1 MTIRIRLFN
10 QNDRKFIL
18 SLIERFSEFD
28 LPEWRSSHEINRTN
42 KKKLENAIKNPKLES
57 EIYVAE
63 DENGKSAGFIH
74 LETQIDYFSGEKLG
88 YIADIAVDKAFERKG
103 IGKSLLKTGEEW
115 AKQRG
120 YKLMW
125 LYVFSGNTRAKA
137 IYKNLGYEEE
147 VVKLVKRIK

>member
-1 MTIRIRLFN
+1 MAIRIRLFN
-10 QNDRKFIL
+10 RDDETFIL
-18 SLIERFSEFD
+18 SLIERLSEFD
-28 LPEWRSSHEINRTN
+28 LPEWRSSHEINTKN
-42 KKKLENAIKNPKLES
+42 QKKLENAIKNPKPES
-57 EIYVAE
+57 AIYVAE

-74 LETQIDYFSGEKLG
+74 LETEIDYFSGEKLG
-88 YIADIAVDKAFERKG
+88 YIADIAVDKASEGKG

-137 IYKNLGYEEE
+137 VYKRLGYGEE
-147 VVKLVKRIK
+147 VVKLVKRIE